1 MMRDMGPGSAEPVT
15 RNTYAITYND
25 QVTGSS
31 PVTPPM
37 PGYQVVAD
45 QRPLM
50 VRLAA
55 RVADAGGWF
64 QTCAVGL
71 TRDDR

>member
-1 MMRDMGPGSAEPVT
+1 
-15 RNTYAITYND
+15 
-25 QVTGSS
+25 
-31 PVTPPM
+31 M
-37 PGYQVVAD
+37 PEYQVVAG

-64 QTCAVGL
+64 QTCAVAL